1 MVSVRTRLVEQ
12 GLRLLVRSEPRSA
25 EEAAVKFRRA
35 LQRLVVPT
43 IPVLGVRRSN
53 VQIGGVDCLVLVPP
67 KPANTL
73 LYLHGGGFVAGRPQ
87 TYINMA
93 ARLAKRLNARV
104 ILPDYR
110 KAPEHPFPAGPD
122 DALAVYR
129 QLLEEGQNPQRLLV
143 GGDSAGGAL
152 ALSTLIG
159 ARDAGLPQ
167 PAGCVVLSPS
177 TDQSWTGGTHVGN
190 ADRDPVLSP
199 QLIECLQQC
208 YVPDVQQRTNPRA
221 SPALADWAG
230 CAPLIVVVSRSECLY
245 DDSLRLVAKAR
256 EAGVSVTLHEED
268 DRMHVWP
275 IMAPLL
281 PESVTTLKWLG
292 DAMAQM
298 LPATRS

>member
-1 MVSVRTRLVEQ
+1 MTSVRTRLVEQ
-12 GLRLLVRSEPRSA
+12 GLRLLVRSEPASA
-25 EEAAVKFRRA
+25 EEAAVRFRRA

-43 IPVLGVRRSN
+43 IPVFGVRRSA
-53 VQIGGVDCLVLVPP
+53 VQMGGLDCLVLAPRSPV
-67 KPANTL
+67 NTL

-93 ARLAKRLNARV
+93 ARLARRLNARV
-104 ILPDYR
+104 VLPDYR

-122 DALAVYR
+122 DVLAVYR
-129 QLLEEGQNPQRLLV
+129 QLLEEGQDPQRLLV
-143 GGDSAGGAL
+143 GGDSAGGGL
-152 ALSTLIG
+152 ALSVLIG

-167 PAGCVVLSPS
+167 PAGCMVLSPA
-177 TDQSWTGGTHVGN
+177 TDQSWSGGTHVSN
-190 ADRDPVLSP
+190 ADSDPVLSP
-199 QLIECLQQC
+199 QMIQRLQDC
-208 YVPDVQQRTNPRA
+208 YVPDLTQRTDPRA
-221 SPALADWAG
+221 SPALADWDG

-256 EAGVSVTLHEED
+256 EAGVNVTLHEEG

-292 DAMAQM
+292 DAMAQL
-298 LPATRS
+298 LPAPSR